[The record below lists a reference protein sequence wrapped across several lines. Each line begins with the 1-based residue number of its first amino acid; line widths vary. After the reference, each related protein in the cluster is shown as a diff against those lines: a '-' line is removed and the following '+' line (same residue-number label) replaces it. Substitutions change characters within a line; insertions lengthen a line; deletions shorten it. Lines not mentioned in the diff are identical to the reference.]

1 MRHTSTTTVC
11 AGDLNGVRLRHD
23 GAARSS
29 SVNSSWERRISGS
42 WRAGLGSKAIAVL
55 MPFMPCLQLCSIHAA
70 FIQQR
75 AVTARRKPAKR
86 ADPIR
91 APGWLAILL
100 LVALICVIGAVL
112 L

>member
-1 MRHTSTTTVC
+1 
-11 AGDLNGVRLRHD
+11 
-23 GAARSS
+23 
-29 SVNSSWERRISGS
+29 
-42 WRAGLGSKAIAVL
+42 
-55 MPFMPCLQLCSIHAA
+55 LQLCSIHAA